1 MIEIKTNSEQVK
13 RAIDRLVA
21 NVKNLRPAFNEIG
34 EHLLATT
41 RARFDT
47 GTAPDG
53 TKWQENS
60 KATMDAL
67 IATGQKYD
75 KHGLRAV
82 NEYGDNLHKYRN
94 RHGELNKRGNE
105 LLANK
110 RPLIGETKQLMRQ
123 LSYQSRPDQ
132 LLFGSSMEYA
142 AMHQFGGTKAQ
153 FPNLWGDIPARP
165 FLGITAHDET
175 VIEEIVEDEIMR
187 GV

>member
-1 MIEIKTNSEQVK
+1 MIEVKMNSERVQ

-34 EHLLATT
+34 EHLIAST

-47 GTAPDG
+47 GTDPDG
-53 TKWQENS
+53 KKWAANS
-60 KATMDAL
+60 SVT
-67 IATGQKYD
+67 
-75 KHGLRAV
+75 
-82 NEYGDNLHKYRN
+82 
-94 RHGELNKRGNE
+94 
-105 LLANK
+105 LARK
-110 RPLIGETKQLMRQ
+110 KGSRPLIGETKQLMRQ

-165 FLGITAHDET
+165 FLGITAHDEN

-187 GV
+187 GIG